1 MNKSIEMALKRERR
15 NRSFILKAVQTHDK
29 PSENA
34 PIIEAKTD
42 EPVQDEPV
50 QDEPVQDEPV
60 QVEPEITVQPD
71 ESVQD
76 GTPKKAKRHR
86 RTPKNKANEDSDV
99 SEV

>member
-50 QDEPVQDEPV
+50 QDEP
-60 QVEPEITVQPD
+60 EITVQPD

-76 GTPKKAKRHR
+76 GTPKKAKRRR

>member
-15 NRSFILKAVQTHDK
+15 NRSFILKAVNIPDK

-34 PIIEAKTD
+34 PVIKEKPD
-42 EPVQDEPV
+42 ESVRV
-50 QDEPVQDEPV
+50 EPV
-60 QVEPEITVQPD
+60 QVEPEITATPDESD

-76 GTPKKAKRHR
+76 EAPKKAKRR
-86 RTPKNKANEDSDV
+86 KRTTKNKANDD

>member
-15 NRSFILKAVQTHDK
+15 NHSFILKAVNIPDK

-34 PIIEAKTD
+34 PVIEKKPD
-42 EPVQDEPV
+42 ESVQV
-50 QDEPVQDEPV
+50 EPV
-60 QVEPEITVQPD
+60 QVEPETTVQYD
-71 ESVQD
+71 EPIQD
-76 GTPKKAKRHR
+76 ETPKKAKRRR

>member
-15 NRSFILKAVQTHDK
+15 NRSFILKTVQTHDK

-42 EPVQDEPV
+42 EPVK
-50 QDEPVQDEPV
+50 DEPV

-76 GTPKKAKRHR
+76 GTPKKAKRRR
-86 RTPKNKANEDSDV
+86 RTPKNKANEDNDV